1 MYRYDTKT
9 SVSGIMIA
17 LLAFS
22 IMTAIVHGSEHQE
35 DCTICFRE
43 FEENRPKIELECG
56 HVFDDECITRWVNK
70 EGKNTC
76 PLCREEIKNFFTD
89 EQRKSWSKKCCI
101 FKQWVKLRKKI
112 HNNKKMKKWREQY
125 ITNPRDFCCFCV
137 GIWFLCVALIIIALS
152 VRQAKKW
159 YFVIPQTIIALFCAF
174 FMMMISF
181 VVAARDS
188 VTRAMGVGIF
198 ILCLINLLSFA
209 LWQVY
214 DVTSFRYTCGILNI
228 VVAIV
233 AAYFEAMTEE
243 WMYWLSP

>member
-1 MYRYDTKT
+1 
-9 SVSGIMIA
+9 MIA

-43 FEENRPKIELECG
+43 FEENIPKIALECG

-89 EQRKSWSKKCCI
+89 EQRKIWSKKCCI

-125 ITNPRDFCCFCV
+125 ITNPRDFRCWVRIGYLCFT
-137 GIWFLCVALIIIALS
+137 LIIIAYVSIISIS

-159 YFVIPQTIIALFCAF
+159 YFVIPQIIIALFCAF
-174 FMMMISF
+174 FMMIINF
-181 VVAARDS
+181 VMAGRDS
-188 VTRAMGVGIF
+188 DTRAMGVGIF
-198 ILCLINLLSFA
+198 ILVLINLLSFA

-214 DVTSFRYTCGILNI
+214 DVKSFRFTCCILNI